1 MLGRAARRP
10 GGRGSLGLRAPL
22 VLLAL
27 LGIAAGCGGPL
38 QEVGVGGVASY
49 ERGKAAFDREDWT
62 DAIADLKAYV
72 EQYPGTE
79 NTDDAL
85 YYLGQSYF
93 RIKDYVLAA
102 AQFDRL
108 TRDFPTSPYHPDALY
123 QLARTDD
130 LQSRPAALDQTET
143 IRAIS
148 RYRDFLQLYPEHPS
162 ANEARK
168 RLQALNDRL
177 AEKRVRNGRLYLKLK
192 QYDAAAHYLERA
204 IEEHPDSRWA
214 CDARVYLSE
223 VLVKLGDRAAAAET
237 LRAVASCPAT
247 TQTKREALKRLQEIE
262 KGGD

>member
-1 MLGRAARRP
+1 MIRRPARRLASF
-10 GGRGSLGLRAPL
+10 G
-22 VLLAL
+22 LLAAIL
-27 LGIAAGCGGPL
+27 AGLAAGCGGPL
-38 QEVGVGGVASY
+38 QQVGVGGVASY
-49 ERGKAAFDREDWT
+49 EQGKQAFDREDWV

-85 YYLGQSYF
+85 FYLGQSYF

-102 AQFDRL
+102 AQYDRL

-143 IRAIS
+143 IRAIA

-162 ANEARK
+162 AGEARK
-168 RLQALNDRL
+168 RLQTLNDRL
-177 AEKRVRNGRLYLKLK
+177 AEKRVRNGRLYIKLK
-192 QYDAAAHYLERA
+192 QYDAATHYLERA
-204 IEEHPDSRWA
+204 IAEYPDSRWA

-223 VLVKLGDRAAAAET
+223 VLVKLGDRQAAADT

-247 TQTKREALKRLQEIE
+247 ANTKREALRRLQEIE
-262 KGGD
+262 KGD

>member
-1 MLGRAARRP
+1 
-10 GGRGSLGLRAPL
+10 
-22 VLLAL
+22 VLLLPLAL
-27 LGIAAGCGGPL
+27 LGIAAGCGAPL
-38 QEVGVGGVASY
+38 QEVGAGGVASY

-85 YYLGQSYF
+85 FYLGQSYF

-130 LQSRPAALDQTET
+130 LQSRPAPLDQTET
-143 IRAIS
+143 MRAIA
-148 RYRDFLQLYPEHPS
+148 RYRDFLELYPEHPS
-162 ANEARK
+162 ADEARK

-177 AEKRVRNGRLYLKLK
+177 AEKRVRNGRLYLKLD

-204 IEEHPDSRWA
+204 IAEYPESPWA
-214 CDARVYLSE
+214 CEARIHLSE
-223 VLVKLGDRAAAAET
+223 VLVELGQRAAAAET
-237 LRAVASCPAT
+237 LRAVANCPAT
-247 TQTKREALKRLQEIE
+247 ADTKREALRRLQELE
-262 KGGD
+262 RGSP